1 MKKIIKDIISI
12 LTVILLVNI
21 LSFFIFSSLNFRIML
36 VYIRYLVIITQQVNS
51 GSYVGA
57 YYPFAKKECV
67 TMRGVFLGC
76 ERIRDEG

>member
-1 MKKIIKDIISI
+1 
-12 LTVILLVNI
+12 
-21 LSFFIFSSLNFRIML
+21 ML